1 MRFDGKVALVAG
13 SSRNLGK
20 AVAYGFGKEGGS
32 VIINAHSA
40 VAELE
45 ATAEEFRAEGIKVL
59 PVAADLTDK
68 AQVDAMVAKGIE
80 AFGRIDHLV
89 ISSRIA
95 PRRVPVLEAT
105 TEDWMKMQGGALS
118 ALFLIQ
124 AVLPGMLEREGGSI
138 LTIGG
143 SDLGNPGAG
152 RNNPFPGFFATSRAE
167 VLRHVQRSYGPH
179 IRVNSISPGNMD
191 TSRDPRNYPNSPGG
205 LPQHDPVILKQIP
218 LGRAGRPDEL
228 AAVALFLLSDEAS
241 YVTGVNVPVNGGWN
255 M

>member
-40 VAELE
+40 VDELE
-45 ATAEEFRAEGIKVL
+45 ATAEEFRKEGIKVL
-59 PVAADLTDK
+59 AVAADLTDK
-68 AQVDAMVAKGIE
+68 TQVDDMVRQGIE
-80 AFGRIDHLV
+80 AFGKVDCLV

-95 PRRVPVLEAT
+95 PRRVPFLDAT
-105 TEDWMKMQGGALS
+105 TDDWMKMQGGALS

-124 AVLPGMLEREGGSI
+124 AVLPGMLERESGSI
-138 LTIGG
+138 LSIGG
-143 SDLGNPGAG
+143 SDLGNPGGG
-152 RNNPFPGFFATSRAE
+152 RNNPVAGFYATSRAE
-167 VLRHVQRSYGPH
+167 ILRYVQRSYGPH

-205 LPQHDPVILKQIP
+205 MPQHDPAILKTIP
-218 LGRAGRPDEL
+218 LGRAGRPEEL
-228 AAVALFLLSDEAS
+228 ANVALFLLSDEAS

>member
-20 AVAYGFGKEGGS
+20 AVAHGFGKEGGS

-40 VAELE
+40 VEELE
-45 ATAEEFRAEGIKVL
+45 ATAAEFRSEGINVL
-59 PVAADLTDK
+59 PVVADLTDK
-68 AQVDAMVAKGIE
+68 AQVESMVAKGIE

-89 ISSRIA
+89 IASRIA
-95 PRRVPVLEAT
+95 PRRVPFLET
-105 TEDWMKMQGGALS
+105 TADDWMKMQGGALS
-118 ALFLIQ
+118 ALYLIQ
-124 AVLPGMLEREGGSI
+124 AVLPVMLEHEGGTI
-138 LTIGG
+138 LSIGG

-152 RNNPFPGFFATSRAE
+152 RTNPVPGFFATSRAE
-167 VLRHVQRSYGPH
+167 ILRYVQRSYGPH

-205 LPQHDPVILKQIP
+205 MPQHDPAILKQIP
-218 LGRAGRPDEL
+218 LGRAGQPDEL
-228 AAVALFLLSDEAS
+228 ARVALFLMSDEAS
-241 YVTGVNVPVNGGWN
+241 YVTGVNIPVNGGWN